1 MAQREELLQDS
12 VDKRRSLENCL
23 PVPEAQEA
31 GDRQNFQLLPKISTS
46 AFFSFFGLCCCCFRC
61 DHPRKEGNHTLNV
74 PNWWLKESL
83 EPEGGRKQGD
93 VKLGAAGVT
102 LSVLWGEQCS
112 VHHVCSKAF
121 PPKVHGHQLY
131 SCLSAC
137 CELQWQRRFAFVS
150 VTKMQFGRNF

>member
-23 PVPEAQEA
+23 PIPEAQEA
-31 GDRQNFQLLPKISTS
+31 GDRQNFQLPPKISTS

-61 DHPRKEGNHTLNV
+61 DHPPKEGNHTLNV

-83 EPEGGRKQGD
+83 ELEGGRKQGD

-112 VHHVCSKAF
+112 A
-121 PPKVHGHQLY
+121 
-131 SCLSAC
+131 SCLQQSLSSWSTRASAV
-137 CELQWQRRFAFVS
+137 FMFVRVLWAS
-150 VTKMQFGRNF
+150 VAAPLWFC